1 MIRVYNYLKLKMQ
14 DNLQWGK
21 TNSLSLAQVK
31 STNALSLNNEME
43 GLERFVD
50 RIGKLKAAVR
60 AGEAMV
66 IEEARQAE
74 QLAGNLK
81 ADIAALEA
89 KLKEM
94 EETIRRKDSSRQKM
108 EETLNDE
115 IKNLQ
120 NDVKKKDE
128 TLATRG
134 NEINDYKSK
143 IDDNRKQIGELELA
157 NRKTTEE
164 AASHAKRAEDV
175 AETSQAKITVFE
187 SHLKVTEKL
196 ARQKESTIKELEQKL
211 AAKVQ
216 EFESMAK
223 DKRELVT
230 RRDAEISDLKS
241 KIDDNRKQIG
251 ELELANRKTTEEAA
265 SHAKRA
271 EDVAET
277 SRAKITALE
286 SQLNETEKLTQ
297 QKESSIKEVEQKLAA
312 KVQEFESMVKDKEL
326 LIRRDA
332 EISDLKS
339 QLKRLPKGIGQI
351 SSFFRQAE
359 ALSGIEGQDVS
370 TAAQNEPV
378 DEVEEKPVA
387 VQSNIARVTLIVPAA
402 EVEMVSPEI
411 FQRIISELVQVTNVM
426 APVASL
432 IVRQQAKAL
441 GESVEKFPRTRLPEL
456 LEGLAKEIS
465 DDGNRQIDFRQR
477 LAQSAQIILN

>member
-175 AETSQAKITVFE
+175 AETS
-187 SHLKVTEKL
+187 
-196 ARQKESTIKELEQKL
+196 
-211 AAKVQ
+211 
-216 EFESMAK
+216 
-223 DKRELVT
+223 
-230 RRDAEISDLKS
+230 
-241 KIDDNRKQIG
+241 
-251 ELELANRKTTEEAA
+251 
-265 SHAKRA
+265 
-271 EDVAET
+271 
-277 SRAKITALE
+277 RAKITALE

-387 VQSNIARVTLIVPAA
+387 VQSNIARVTLIVPDA

-441 GESVEKFPRTRLPEL
+441 GESVEKFPRTRLPDL

>member
-1 MIRVYNYLKLKMQ
+1 MSRVYNSLKLKIQ
-14 DNLQWGK
+14 DTLQWGK
-21 TNSLSLAQVK
+21 INSMPLARVK
-31 STNALSLNNEME
+31 STNALNLNHEME
-43 GLERFVD
+43 GLEKLVAD
-50 RIGKLKAAVR
+50 RIGKLKAAVK

-66 IEEARQAE
+66 EEARQAE
-74 QLAGNLK
+74 HLAGNLK
-81 ADIAALEA
+81 ADITALEA

-94 EETIRRKDSSRQKM
+94 EETIRRKDFSRQKM
-108 EETLNDE
+108 EETLTAE

-120 NDVKKKDE
+120 NDLKKKDE

-143 IDDNRKQIGELELA
+143 IDDN
-157 NRKTTEE
+157 
-164 AASHAKRAEDV
+164 V
-175 AETSQAKITVFE
+175 
-187 SHLKVTEKL
+187 
-196 ARQKESTIKELEQKL
+196 
-211 AAKVQ
+211 
-216 EFESMAK
+216 
-223 DKRELVT
+223 
-230 RRDAEISDLKS
+230 
-241 KIDDNRKQIG
+241 KQIG

-286 SQLNETEKLTQ
+286 SQLKETKELAR
-297 QKESSIKEVEQKLAA
+297 QKESTIKELEQKLAA

-456 LEGLAKEIS
+456 LEGLVKEIS
-465 DDGNRQIDFRQR
+465 DENRQIDFRQR
-477 LAQSAQIILN
+477 LAQSAQITLN

>member
-14 DNLQWGK
+14 DNLQCGK

-134 NEINDYKSK
+134 NEINDY
-143 IDDNRKQIGELELA
+143 
-157 NRKTTEE
+157 
-164 AASHAKRAEDV
+164 
-175 AETSQAKITVFE
+175 
-187 SHLKVTEKL
+187 
-196 ARQKESTIKELEQKL
+196 
-211 AAKVQ
+211 
-216 EFESMAK
+216 
-223 DKRELVT
+223 
-230 RRDAEISDLKS
+230 KS

-387 VQSNIARVTLIVPAA
+387 VQSNIARVTLIVPDA